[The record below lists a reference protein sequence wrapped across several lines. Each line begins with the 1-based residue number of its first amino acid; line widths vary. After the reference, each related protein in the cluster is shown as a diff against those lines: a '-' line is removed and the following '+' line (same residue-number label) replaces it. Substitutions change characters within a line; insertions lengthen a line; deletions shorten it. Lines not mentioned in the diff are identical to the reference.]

1 MLKLAVCL
9 ASFALV
15 SLSMAQ
21 TVVDRARADEL
32 VFMSD
37 NDPAMRQAFARAR
50 ATFDEFLSKAK
61 EPAPGTLHYAVK
73 VGIREGE
80 DTEYFWVGDFT
91 QDSSGM
97 FSGRIDNEPRL
108 VKKVKAGQRYTFPK
122 GHIVDWTYV
131 DRNQRR
137 MVGNFTMCA
146 LLTKEPQAEAA
157 AARQKFGLRCE

>member
-1 MLKLAVCL
+1 MLKLTAFF

-15 SLSMAQ
+15 SLSTAQ

-50 ATFDEFLSKAK
+50 ATVDEFLSKAK
-61 EPAPGTLHYAVK
+61 EPAPGTVHYAVK
-73 VGIREGE
+73 VGVREGK

-91 QDSSGM
+91 EDTSGM

-108 VKKVKAGQRYTFPK
+108 VKKVKEGQRYTFPK
-122 GHIVDWTYV
+122 GISSIGRTRTGTRGEWPETS
-131 DRNQRR
+131 R
-137 MVGNFTMCA
+137 CA
-146 LLTKEPQAEAA
+146 HY
-157 AARQKFGLRCE
+157 